1 MTKRLAPKERL
12 PLEPKVTKK
21 REIKALVKENCC
33 KGHIKVM
40 LAETY
45 DPAKHDPSGWLMS
58 EKLDGV
64 RCFWNGTTLFSRN
77 GIKIRAPLEW
87 VEKMPPIALDGELW
101 TGRDDFHRAVT
112 ITIHREHGMDDW
124 KDVKYM
130 VFDAP
135 MVAGTFEQRLEV
147 VKKIIDENKNDT
159 VSLIK

>member
-1 MTKRLAPKERL
+1 
-12 PLEPKVTKK
+12 
-21 REIKALVKENCC
+21 
-33 KGHIKVM
+33 
-40 LAETY
+40 
-45 DPAKHDPSGWLMS
+45 
-58 EKLDGV
+58 
-64 RCFWNGTTLFSRN
+64 
-77 GIKIRAPLEW
+77 
-87 VEKMPPIALDGELW
+87 MPPIALDGELW

-147 VKKIIDENKNDT
+147 VKKIIDENKNET

>member
-21 REIKALVKENCC
+21 REIKALAKENCC

-45 DPAKHDPSGWLMS
+45 DPTEHDPSGWLMS

-77 GIKIRAPLEW
+77 GIKIRAP
-87 VEKMPPIALDGELW
+87 
-101 TGRDDFHRAVT
+101 
-112 ITIHREHGMDDW
+112 
-124 KDVKYM
+124 
-130 VFDAP
+130 
-135 MVAGTFEQRLEV
+135 
-147 VKKIIDENKNDT
+147 
-159 VSLIK
+159 